1 MKKLQKKCQF
11 KIFVKLSLK
20 KQLEILENQP
30 DKPC

>member
-1 MKKLQKKCQF
+1 MKNYKKSASLKF
-11 KIFVKLSLK
+11 YVKLSLK

>member
-11 KIFVKLSLK
+11 KIFVKLAFK
-20 KQLEILENQP
+20 NRLEILENQP